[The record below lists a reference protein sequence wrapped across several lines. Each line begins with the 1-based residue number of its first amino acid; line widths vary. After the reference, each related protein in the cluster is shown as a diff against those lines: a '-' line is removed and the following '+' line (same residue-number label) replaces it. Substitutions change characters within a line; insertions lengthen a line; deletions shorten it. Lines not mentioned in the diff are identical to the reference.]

1 MRGARDARTLA
12 RDLAAAEPPGF
23 RRKCGERCADRRG
36 RERES
41 ESLCAK
47 MRTLPP
53 HIQDRSDKGGSNP
66 EDLHDVRRLCR
77 VCDGSTEGVC
87 VVQDNAIQQRP
98 FMLKLLAEFQKKSSL
113 DVDKAEGAQRVGRCA
128 TSART

>member
-53 HIQDRSDKGGSNP
+53 HIQDWRDEGGSNP
-66 EDLHDVRRLCR
+66 ETLRDVRTLCR
-77 VCDGSTEGVC
+77 VCGDSTEDVR
-87 VVQDNAIQQRP
+87 VVQQD
-98 FMLKLLAEFQKKSSL
+98 SL
-113 DVDKAEGAQRVGRCA
+113 Q
-128 TSART
+128 